1 MHYKYNLL
9 LLCLDCSEIKIH
21 KMQTRPIDQDIKR
34 AVRTKK
40 MIRALWTI
48 NFCGVALVMLIGV
61 MIYHGYIGYMPPVEG
76 LLNPEDRFAS
86 RLFTSDGVEMG
97 RFYQSRN
104 NRVYADYS
112 EISPNV
118 INALIAT
125 EDERFM
131 QHSGID
137 IMALSRV
144 LFKTIL
150 LRQKNA
156 GGGSTITQQLAK
168 QLYSP
173 ESDGLMDRFIQ
184 KPVEWAIAVKLERY
198 YTKEEII
205 KMYLN
210 QFDFLNNA
218 VGIKTAAHVYFNTTP
233 DSLKIEQAA
242 MLVGMAKNPSLYN
255 PVRADRKDAAVGRR
269 NVVLQQMLKAD
280 LITEAECDSLC
291 ALPLDVKFTKVDHK
305 DGIAPYF
312 REAVRLMMQA
322 KEPRRGDYPDWD
334 QQRFVDDSIQ
344 WATNPLYGWVEKNP
358 KPDGT
363 KYNIYT
369 DGLRIYTSIDSRMQ
383 KYAEEAVIDHLKNT
397 LQPQFDRE
405 KGSRGPYTTNS
416 AELGQLTPRKLIDRA
431 IRQSER
437 YRVLKNAGM
446 SDAEIMEEFDKP
458 VDMTVFSYDGGQVQK
473 TMSPRDSVVY
483 QKMFLRA
490 GFMSMDPLTGQVKAY
505 VGGPNFHFFQYDMA
519 GVGRRQIG
527 STVKPFL
534 YTYAFEEGFTP
545 CDMFLNAQPSIT
557 LPTGEVWAPRNTG
570 HARIGEMVDLY
581 WALTNSNNWISARLM
596 SELSPSTLARTMHTF
611 GITNHLDPVVSL
623 CLGPCD
629 VSVREMVTAYTAFSN
644 KGLRVDPIY
653 VTKITDNNG
662 NVISEFTPQYTE
674 VMSQEAYFKMVNILQ
689 NVINSGT
696 GSRLRRAP
704 YNITAVMGGKTGTTN
719 YNADG
724 WFMGF
729 TPNLVS
735 GVWVGG
741 DERYIH
747 FNRMAQGQGAAMAL
761 PIYGLYM
768 KKVYA
773 DKSLPYSQTLQ
784 FPEPPAGFSPC
795 YKESYGDAPAAETP
809 VEAIDNAFE

>member
-1 MHYKYNLL
+1 
-9 LLCLDCSEIKIH
+9 
-21 KMQTRPIDQDIKR
+21 
-34 AVRTKK
+34 
-40 MIRALWTI
+40 
-48 NFCGVALVMLIGV
+48 MLIGV

-112 EISPNV
+112 EISPIV

>member
-1 MHYKYNLL
+1 
-9 LLCLDCSEIKIH
+9 
-21 KMQTRPIDQDIKR
+21 
-34 AVRTKK
+34 
-40 MIRALWTI
+40 
-48 NFCGVALVMLIGV
+48 MLIGV

-291 ALPLDVKFTKVDHK
+291 ALPLEVKFTKVDHK
-305 DGIAPYF
+305 YGIAPYF

>member
-1 MHYKYNLL
+1 
-9 LLCLDCSEIKIH
+9 
-21 KMQTRPIDQDIKR
+21 MQTRPIDQDIKC
-34 AVRTKK
+34 AARTKK

-768 KKVYA
+768 KKVYS

>member
-1 MHYKYNLL
+1 
-9 LLCLDCSEIKIH
+9 
-21 KMQTRPIDQDIKR
+21 MQTRPIDQDIKR
-34 AVRTKK
+34 AARTKK

-173 ESDGLMDRFIQ
+173 ESDGLMDRFFQ

-291 ALPLDVKFTKVDHK
+291 ALPLEVKFTKVDHK

>member
-1 MHYKYNLL
+1 
-9 LLCLDCSEIKIH
+9 
-21 KMQTRPIDQDIKR
+21 MQTRPIDQDIKR
-34 AVRTKK
+34 AARTKK

-696 GSRLRRAP
+696 GNRLRRAP

>member
-1 MHYKYNLL
+1 
-9 LLCLDCSEIKIH
+9 
-21 KMQTRPIDQDIKR
+21 
-34 AVRTKK
+34 
-40 MIRALWTI
+40 
-48 NFCGVALVMLIGV
+48 MLIGV

-291 ALPLDVKFTKVDHK
+291 ALPLEVKFTKVDHK

-570 HARIGEMVDLY
+570 HARIGEIVDLY

>member
-1 MHYKYNLL
+1 
-9 LLCLDCSEIKIH
+9 
-21 KMQTRPIDQDIKR
+21 
-34 AVRTKK
+34 
-40 MIRALWTI
+40 
-48 NFCGVALVMLIGV
+48 
-61 MIYHGYIGYMPPVEG
+61 MPPVEG

-416 AELGQLTPRKLIDRA
+416 AELGQLTPRKLIARA

-458 VDMTVFSYDGGQVQK
+458 VDMTVFSYEGGPVQK

>member
-1 MHYKYNLL
+1 MFGLL
-9 LLCLDCSEIKIH
+9 RNKIH

-34 AVRTKK
+34 AARTKK

-184 KPVEWAIAVKLERY
+184 KPVEWTIAVKLERY

>member
-1 MHYKYNLL
+1 
-9 LLCLDCSEIKIH
+9 
-21 KMQTRPIDQDIKR
+21 MQTRPIDQDIKR
-34 AVRTKK
+34 AARTKK

-291 ALPLDVKFTKVDHK
+291 ALPLEVKFTKVDHK

-312 REAVRLMMQA
+312 REVVRLMMQA

>member
-1 MHYKYNLL
+1 
-9 LLCLDCSEIKIH
+9 
-21 KMQTRPIDQDIKR
+21 
-34 AVRTKK
+34 
-40 MIRALWTI
+40 
-48 NFCGVALVMLIGV
+48 MLIGV

-291 ALPLDVKFTKVDHK
+291 ALPLEVKFTKVDHK

-322 KEPRRGDYPDWD
+322 KEPRRGNYPDWD

-437 YRVLKNAGM
+437 YRVLKNSGM

>member
-1 MHYKYNLL
+1 
-9 LLCLDCSEIKIH
+9 
-21 KMQTRPIDQDIKR
+21 MQTRPIDQDIKR
-34 AVRTKK
+34 AARTKK

-291 ALPLDVKFTKVDHK
+291 ALPLEVKFTKVDHK

-322 KEPRRGDYPDWD
+322 KEPRRGDYPNWD

>member
-1 MHYKYNLL
+1 
-9 LLCLDCSEIKIH
+9 
-21 KMQTRPIDQDIKR
+21 
-34 AVRTKK
+34 
-40 MIRALWTI
+40 
-48 NFCGVALVMLIGV
+48 
-61 MIYHGYIGYMPPVEG
+61 MPPVEG

-291 ALPLDVKFTKVDHK
+291 ALPLEVKFTKVDHK

-458 VDMTVFSYDGGQVQK
+458 VDMIVFSYDGGQVQK

>member
-1 MHYKYNLL
+1 MFGLL
-9 LLCLDCSEIKIH
+9 RNKIH

-34 AVRTKK
+34 AARTKK

-255 PVRADRKDAAVGRR
+255 PARADRKDAAVGRR

-291 ALPLDVKFTKVDHK
+291 ALPLEVKFTKVDHK

-795 YKESYGDAPAAETP
+795 YKESYSDAPAAETP

>member
-1 MHYKYNLL
+1 
-9 LLCLDCSEIKIH
+9 
-21 KMQTRPIDQDIKR
+21 
-34 AVRTKK
+34 
-40 MIRALWTI
+40 
-48 NFCGVALVMLIGV
+48 
-61 MIYHGYIGYMPPVEG
+61 MPPVEG

-137 IMALSRV
+137 IMSLSRV

>member
-1 MHYKYNLL
+1 
-9 LLCLDCSEIKIH
+9 
-21 KMQTRPIDQDIKR
+21 
-34 AVRTKK
+34 
-40 MIRALWTI
+40 
-48 NFCGVALVMLIGV
+48 MLIGV

-291 ALPLDVKFTKVDHK
+291 ALPLDVKFTKLDHK

-312 REAVRLMMQA
+312 REAVRLTMQA

-784 FPEPPAGFSPC
+784 FPEPPVGFSPC

>member
-1 MHYKYNLL
+1 
-9 LLCLDCSEIKIH
+9 
-21 KMQTRPIDQDIKR
+21 MQTRPIDQDIKR
-34 AVRTKK
+34 AARTKK

-291 ALPLDVKFTKVDHK
+291 TLPLEVKFTKVDHK

-795 YKESYGDAPAAETP
+795 YKESYGNAPAAETP

>member
-1 MHYKYNLL
+1 
-9 LLCLDCSEIKIH
+9 
-21 KMQTRPIDQDIKR
+21 
-34 AVRTKK
+34 
-40 MIRALWTI
+40 
-48 NFCGVALVMLIGV
+48 MLIGV

-150 LRQKNA
+150 LRQKNS

>member
-1 MHYKYNLL
+1 M
-9 LLCLDCSEIKIH
+9 
-21 KMQTRPIDQDIKR
+21 
-34 AVRTKK
+34 
-40 MIRALWTI
+40 
-48 NFCGVALVMLIGV
+48 MLIGV

-291 ALPLDVKFTKVDHK
+291 ALPLDIKFTKVDHK

>member
-1 MHYKYNLL
+1 
-9 LLCLDCSEIKIH
+9 
-21 KMQTRPIDQDIKR
+21 
-34 AVRTKK
+34 
-40 MIRALWTI
+40 
-48 NFCGVALVMLIGV
+48 
-61 MIYHGYIGYMPPVEG
+61 MPPVEG

-291 ALPLDVKFTKVDHK
+291 ALPLDVKFSKVDHK

-397 LQPQFDRE
+397 LQPQFERE

>member
-1 MHYKYNLL
+1 
-9 LLCLDCSEIKIH
+9 
-21 KMQTRPIDQDIKR
+21 MQTRPIDQDIKR
-34 AVRTKK
+34 AARTKK

-446 SDAEIMEEFDKP
+446 SDAEIMKEFDKP

>member
-1 MHYKYNLL
+1 
-9 LLCLDCSEIKIH
+9 
-21 KMQTRPIDQDIKR
+21 
-34 AVRTKK
+34 
-40 MIRALWTI
+40 
-48 NFCGVALVMLIGV
+48 MLIGV

-784 FPEPPAGFSPC
+784 FLEPPAGFSPC

>member
-1 MHYKYNLL
+1 
-9 LLCLDCSEIKIH
+9 
-21 KMQTRPIDQDIKR
+21 
-34 AVRTKK
+34 
-40 MIRALWTI
+40 
-48 NFCGVALVMLIGV
+48 
-61 MIYHGYIGYMPPVEG
+61 MPPVEG

-397 LQPQFDRE
+397 LQPQFERE

-795 YKESYGDAPAAETP
+795 YKESYGDAPAAEAP

>member
-1 MHYKYNLL
+1 
-9 LLCLDCSEIKIH
+9 
-21 KMQTRPIDQDIKR
+21 
-34 AVRTKK
+34 
-40 MIRALWTI
+40 
-48 NFCGVALVMLIGV
+48 MLIGV

-784 FPEPPAGFSPC
+784 FQEPPAGFSPC

>member
-1 MHYKYNLL
+1 
-9 LLCLDCSEIKIH
+9 
-21 KMQTRPIDQDIKR
+21 
-34 AVRTKK
+34 
-40 MIRALWTI
+40 
-48 NFCGVALVMLIGV
+48 MLIGV

-144 LFKTIL
+144 SFKTIL

-291 ALPLDVKFTKVDHK
+291 ALPLEVKFTKVDHK

>member
-1 MHYKYNLL
+1 MFGLL
-9 LLCLDCSEIKIH
+9 RNKIH

-34 AVRTKK
+34 AARTKK

-48 NFCGVALVMLIGV
+48 NFCGVALVMLLGV

-397 LQPQFDRE
+397 LQPQFERE

>member
-1 MHYKYNLL
+1 
-9 LLCLDCSEIKIH
+9 
-21 KMQTRPIDQDIKR
+21 
-34 AVRTKK
+34 
-40 MIRALWTI
+40 
-48 NFCGVALVMLIGV
+48 MLIGV

-473 TMSPRDSVVY
+473 TISPRDSVVY

>member
-1 MHYKYNLL
+1 
-9 LLCLDCSEIKIH
+9 
-21 KMQTRPIDQDIKR
+21 
-34 AVRTKK
+34 
-40 MIRALWTI
+40 
-48 NFCGVALVMLIGV
+48 MLIGV

-112 EISPNV
+112 EISQNV

>member
-1 MHYKYNLL
+1 
-9 LLCLDCSEIKIH
+9 
-21 KMQTRPIDQDIKR
+21 
-34 AVRTKK
+34 
-40 MIRALWTI
+40 
-48 NFCGVALVMLIGV
+48 
-61 MIYHGYIGYMPPVEG
+61 MPPVEG

-334 QQRFVDDSIQ
+334 QQRFVDDSVQ

>member
-1 MHYKYNLL
+1 
-9 LLCLDCSEIKIH
+9 
-21 KMQTRPIDQDIKR
+21 
-34 AVRTKK
+34 
-40 MIRALWTI
+40 
-48 NFCGVALVMLIGV
+48 MLIGV

-534 YTYAFEEGFTP
+534 YTYAFEEGYTP

>member
-1 MHYKYNLL
+1 
-9 LLCLDCSEIKIH
+9 
-21 KMQTRPIDQDIKR
+21 
-34 AVRTKK
+34 
-40 MIRALWTI
+40 
-48 NFCGVALVMLIGV
+48 
-61 MIYHGYIGYMPPVEG
+61 MPPVEG

-291 ALPLDVKFTKVDHK
+291 ALPLEVKFTKVDHK

-383 KYAEEAVIDHLKNT
+383 KYAEEAVIAPLKNT

-534 YTYAFEEGFTP
+534 CTYAFEEGFTP

>member
-1 MHYKYNLL
+1 
-9 LLCLDCSEIKIH
+9 
-21 KMQTRPIDQDIKR
+21 MQTRPIDQDIKR
-34 AVRTKK
+34 AARTKK

-218 VGIKTAAHVYFNTTP
+218 VGIKTAAHVYFNTAP

-255 PVRADRKDAAVGRR
+255 PARADRKDAAVGRR

-291 ALPLDVKFTKVDHK
+291 ALPLEVKFTKVDHK

>member
-1 MHYKYNLL
+1 
-9 LLCLDCSEIKIH
+9 
-21 KMQTRPIDQDIKR
+21 MQTRPIDQDIKR
-34 AVRTKK
+34 AARTKK

-795 YKESYGDAPAAETP
+795 YKESYCDAPAAETP

>member
-1 MHYKYNLL
+1 
-9 LLCLDCSEIKIH
+9 
-21 KMQTRPIDQDIKR
+21 
-34 AVRTKK
+34 
-40 MIRALWTI
+40 
-48 NFCGVALVMLIGV
+48 MLIGV

-446 SDAEIMEEFDKP
+446 SDAEIMEEFDNP

>member
-1 MHYKYNLL
+1 
-9 LLCLDCSEIKIH
+9 
-21 KMQTRPIDQDIKR
+21 
-34 AVRTKK
+34 
-40 MIRALWTI
+40 
-48 NFCGVALVMLIGV
+48 MLIGV

-242 MLVGMAKNPSLYN
+242 MLVGMAKNPSFYN

-629 VSVREMVTAYTAFSN
+629 VSEREMVTAYTAFSN

>member
-1 MHYKYNLL
+1 
-9 LLCLDCSEIKIH
+9 
-21 KMQTRPIDQDIKR
+21 
-34 AVRTKK
+34 
-40 MIRALWTI
+40 
-48 NFCGVALVMLIGV
+48 MLIGV

-291 ALPLDVKFTKVDHK
+291 TLPLDVKFTKVDHK

>member
-1 MHYKYNLL
+1 
-9 LLCLDCSEIKIH
+9 
-21 KMQTRPIDQDIKR
+21 
-34 AVRTKK
+34 
-40 MIRALWTI
+40 
-48 NFCGVALVMLIGV
+48 MLIGV

-104 NRVYADYS
+104 NRVYADYF

>member
-1 MHYKYNLL
+1 
-9 LLCLDCSEIKIH
+9 
-21 KMQTRPIDQDIKR
+21 MQTRPIDQDIKR
-34 AVRTKK
+34 AARTKK
-40 MIRALWTI
+40 LIRALWTI

-545 CDMFLNAQPSIT
+545 CDMFLNAQPSIM

>member
-1 MHYKYNLL
+1 MFGLL
-9 LLCLDCSEIKIH
+9 RNKIH

-34 AVRTKK
+34 AARTKK

-773 DKSLPYSQTLQ
+773 DKLLPYSQTLQ

>member
-1 MHYKYNLL
+1 MFGLL
-9 LLCLDCSEIKIH
+9 RNKIH

-34 AVRTKK
+34 AARTKK

-405 KGSRGPYTTNS
+405 QGSRGPYTTNS

>member
-1 MHYKYNLL
+1 
-9 LLCLDCSEIKIH
+9 
-21 KMQTRPIDQDIKR
+21 
-34 AVRTKK
+34 
-40 MIRALWTI
+40 
-48 NFCGVALVMLIGV
+48 
-61 MIYHGYIGYMPPVEG
+61 MPPVEG

-255 PVRADRKDAAVGRR
+255 PVSADRKDAAVGRR

-291 ALPLDVKFTKVDHK
+291 ALPLEVKFTKVDHK